1 LSNRSERGIQP
12 RLPANLKKIHGE
24 TSNILLYF
32 MTDNLGIIRF
42 PVESDTFLSKMLDL
56 AQVYGLLEPRLTC
69 PWRQFSIG
77 FANA

>member
-1 LSNRSERGIQP
+1 MQC
-12 RLPANLKKIHGE
+12 E

-32 MTDNLGIIRF
+32 MTDDLGIIRLF
-42 PVESDTFLSKMLDL
+42 AESDTFLSKMLDL
-56 AQVYGLLEPRLTC
+56 AQVYDPLGPRLTC